1 MIPVSLES
9 ELISGRI
16 IHKTCIAGLEH
27 KAKEIEYRI
36 AKEKKQSDPDQE
48 KLKKLYQIR
57 ETIAS
62 ALQNAR

>member
-36 AKEKKQSDPDQE
+36 AKEKKA
-48 KLKKLYQIR
+48 I
-57 ETIAS
+57 
-62 ALQNAR
+62 